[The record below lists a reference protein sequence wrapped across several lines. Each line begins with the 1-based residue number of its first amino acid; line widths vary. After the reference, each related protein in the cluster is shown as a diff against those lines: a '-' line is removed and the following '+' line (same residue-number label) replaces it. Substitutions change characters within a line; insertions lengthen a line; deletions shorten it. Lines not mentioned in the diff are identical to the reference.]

1 VSSISIKPYF
11 FQRCS
16 GQLVEIAKPEKEKY
30 KLQKAK
36 CRVARVQSAIE
47 EAPKKKN
54 WLTVQHPCLEVSETR
69 N

>member
-1 VSSISIKPYF
+1 MIIIVNLNMGR
-11 FQRCS
+11 QRKDK
-16 GQLVEIAKPEKEKY
+16 L

-47 EAPKKKN
+47 EVERKTN